1 MNSPTLSVIVP
12 VFNEEENIP
21 HMYKRLKTVCGQAVG
36 ESYELIFVSDG
47 SKDNSEAI
55 LLELAA
61 SDVHV
66 RYVFFSRNFGH
77 QQAISAGLDL
87 ALGEY
92 TVIIDGDLQDP
103 PELIPD
109 LLTKAREGFEVVYA
123 RRAVRK
129 GEPVLRKSLIYIFY
143 RILRMVTQI
152 DIPVD
157 TGDFRL
163 IHRKVRN
170 VVVKMSEKN
179 KFLRGQIAW
188 VGFRQTYVE
197 YDRDPR
203 LHGVTGYPLS
213 KLIKLALT
221 GITSFSDLPLRVAT
235 LLGFFVSGVSV
246 IIGFYVLYSRYF
258 REVEAP
264 QGWASVLLSITFL
277 GGVQLI
283 CLGIIG
289 EYLSRM
295 NSDIRNR
302 PLYIIRES
310 NIGVE

>member
-109 LLTKAREGFEVVYA
+109 LLAKAREGFEVVYA

-143 RILRMVTQI
+143 RLLRMVTQI

-235 LLGFFVSGVSV
+235 LLGFFVSGISV

>member
-21 HMYKRLKTVCGQAVG
+21 HMYKRLKTVCEQAVG
-36 ESYELIFVSDG
+36 EAYEFIFVSDG

-109 LLTKAREGFEVVYA
+109 LLAKAREGFEVVYA

-143 RILRMVTQI
+143 RILRVVTQI

-235 LLGFFVSGVSV
+235 FLGFFVSGVSV

-310 NIGVE
+310 NTGKE

>member
-21 HMYKRLKTVCGQAVG
+21 HMYKRLKTVCVQAVG

-61 SDVHV
+61 SDEHV

-109 LLTKAREGFEVVYA
+109 LLAKAREGFEVVYA

-143 RILRMVTQI
+143 RLLRMVTQI